1 MKDAERI
8 HRVVIIDDS
17 WDIPKLVKLI
27 IDRTHPADTITIV
40 SSASQGLLIAKH
52 APPDLIIVRIMMAE
66 MTGYEVCERLK
77 SMPELQHVPVLLQ
90 GAMAPAQVYPTAKQI
105 GAVGYIEEPFAPQE
119 FAAVYE
125 AVLRAEEYYPPL
137 PET

>member
-1 MKDAERI
+1 MKDEEPA

-27 IDRTHPADTITIV
+27 IGRSHPADTVTVV

-52 APPDLIIVRIMMAE
+52 DPPDLIIVRIMMAE

-77 SMPELQHVPVLLQ
+77 SLPELQYVPVLLQ
-90 GAMAPAQVYPTAKQI
+90 GARASAQVYPTAKQI
-105 GAVGYIEEPFAPQE
+105 GAAGYIYEPFHPRE
-119 FAAVYE
+119 FAVAYE
-125 AVLRAEEYYPPL
+125 AVLRGEEYYPPL